1 VAITVGSG
9 VGENQERERER
20 ESTGREGAWGRE
32 SGEEQKR
39 KIKCS

>member
-20 ESTGREGAWGRE
+20 AREGREL
-32 SGEEQKR
+32 GEERVARNKR
-39 KIKCS
+39 EK